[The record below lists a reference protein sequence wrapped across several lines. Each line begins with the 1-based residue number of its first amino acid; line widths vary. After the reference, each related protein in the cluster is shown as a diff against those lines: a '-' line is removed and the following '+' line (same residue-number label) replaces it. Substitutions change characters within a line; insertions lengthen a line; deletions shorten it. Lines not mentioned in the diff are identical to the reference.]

1 MCVPPQ
7 RKQVMVPGGAILV
20 LDSFFP
26 QLFAHFIH
34 FGGPSWY
41 LFGFTRVHTSSEA
54 AFHWHPMSSRNI
66 FFSSVRHS
74 LWFCNSVRMTLWIA
88 SSLKM
93 FEMGAIFYRTDQVI
107 TDLNVHFDC
116 VFAIQMAAITN
127 NGSNREIHLWTVN
140 SLFGRSVVNIMTI

>member
-1 MCVPPQ
+1 M
-7 RKQVMVPGGAILV
+7 KLN
-20 LDSFFP
+20 
-26 QLFAHFIH
+26 H
-34 FGGPSWY
+34 Y
-41 LFGFTRVHTSSEA
+41 
-54 AFHWHPMSSRNI
+54 I
-66 FFSSVRHS
+66 FFRSARHS

-140 SLFGRSVVNIMTI
+140 SPFGRLRIYIDNCFQGNNQDLENMTRNIGIDLIKWMVIHRLLVSQMIQIIQRVS

>member
-1 MCVPPQ
+1 M
-7 RKQVMVPGGAILV
+7 KLN
-20 LDSFFP
+20 
-26 QLFAHFIH
+26 H
-34 FGGPSWY
+34 Y
-41 LFGFTRVHTSSEA
+41 
-54 AFHWHPMSSRNI
+54 I
-66 FFSSVRHS
+66 FFRSARHS

-140 SLFGRSVVNIMTI
+140 SLFGRSVTNICITTIVFKEIIKIWRIWPEILELILSNGWSFTDYWFHRWYK